1 MDKWLEEFG
10 IYDFLGFI
18 CPSVFALGI
27 GYAFCDVNQLGYIND
42 SIKKYLGIEANEG
55 NVQYFAY
62 IYVIVAVYIF
72 GSFIHEIGH
81 IFSEIYSTGINGIWK
96 LVENI
101 IEEQIPACF
110 EFGNFEPENTFLL
123 CDMANSNEKE
133 RVIWFELMN
142 NTKSIFDDKNKN
154 KYPYRVDCEF
164 QNLNSRDEE
173 VKMKSA
179 AFYQH
184 CKRYVS
190 YRGYGRTS
198 KKKDAIYGLSRNVS
212 WMFFTLL
219 ILLVIFCNLGK
230 LNTTIEQF
238 YIQFVIY
245 SIFSFVFACKFVR
258 YKNMEV
264 IDVIRTYKCL
274 IENKDKKEND
284 K

>member
-27 GYAFCDVNQLGYIND
+27 GYIFYEINKLEFIGDIMQVNLC
-42 SIKKYLGIEANEG
+42 IEVSESNI
-55 NVQYFAY
+55 QYFFY

-81 IFSEIYSTGINGIWK
+81 IFSEVYSTGINGIFK
-96 LVENI
+96 LVEKI
-101 IEEQIPACF
+101 VEEQIPACF
-110 EFGNFEPENTFLL
+110 GTGNFEPENTFLL

-133 RVIWFELMN
+133 RAIWFELMN
-142 NTKSIFDDKNKN
+142 NTKNTFDSENKN
-154 KYPYRVDCEF
+154 KYPYRICCGF
-164 QNLNSRDEE
+164 KNLDSRKKE
-173 VKMKSA
+173 VKIKSA

-190 YRGYGRTS
+190 YRGFGRTS

-219 ILLVIFCNLGK
+219 MVLVIFCNLDK
-230 LNTTIEQF
+230 FNTTIEQF
-238 YIQFVIY
+238 YIQFTIY
-245 SIFSFVFACKFVR
+245 SMFSFVFACKFVR

-274 IENKDKKEND
+274 IENRDEKFEN